1 MAQTGGNQTGE
12 HAGEH
17 NPVDYNR
24 GDMEVHA
31 HRSMYSRF
39 NALVHWG
46 STAIAAIVAFLVLWL
61 CAHIAFLGALIVAV
75 VIVAVGV
82 WMNRTTGHNAGY

>member
-1 MAQTGGNQTGE
+1 MAQTGEQTP
-12 HAGEH
+12 A
-17 NPVDYNR
+17 DYHR
-24 GDMEVHA
+24 GDMEVQA

-39 NALVHWG
+39 NAMVHWG

-61 CAHIAFLGALIVAV
+61 CAHIAFLGALIVSA

-82 WMNRTTGHNAGY
+82 WMNRNTGHNAGY